1 MRAFKASQT
10 SWRTSSRC
18 KYLPHPDLESEQV
31 QVDRALACL
40 EAMRAVTARLIEGE
54 FGGTEV
60 DSAIVREE
68 LEARLRSLSE
78 QHGPLTFGRID
89 EEDGPRHYIGRRH
102 VKDRNDEPVVVD
114 WRAPVAAPF
123 YRATIRDPL
132 GLRRRRRFVFDD
144 RRLLDIFEEDFA
156 DPDSVAAGHGGVPD
170 PLLAELGRARS
181 GDMQDIVATIQA
193 EQDEIIRWPATSLVV
208 LQGGPGTGKTA
219 VGLHRAAF
227 LLYEHR
233 IELERDGVLVVGP
246 NATFLEYI
254 SGVLPSLGETSVR
267 QTTIEELFGRRLPVT
282 VADDDEVATVKHD
295 LRMAEVIRRACTNK
309 ISRAT
314 EDLTFDVLS
323 RTLSISKERVNDAL
337 EKSLA
342 GTGTL
347 ALGRELFTERL
358 QRLAFRLFARDHDPS
373 IDEAMFLSELRA
385 GKTFGTARNR
395 VWPTINPPQVVKD
408 VLSGGPTLRNAAR
421 AVLDEHEIEL
431 LEQARR
437 RRSNKGPWSRADL
450 PLLDEATTR
459 VSGPAFVYGHVIVDE
474 AQDLAPMEL
483 RMLGRRS
490 TTGSMTVL
498 GDLAQAT
505 GLSAQRTWAEVIMA
519 LGVTAEP
526 KTFELTVGYRVPKP
540 IMELANRLL
549 PTVAIEVSATESIRT
564 EGDKPRLLRVDDDE
578 VFTSAWN
585 EAAVLAERWVT
596 VAVIA
601 PESLQEVAR
610 ERFTSFD
617 PDGDR
622 WRSEHLHSGITLL
635 TPPLAK
641 GLEFDA
647 VVVVEP
653 AGIVAEELHGHRMLY
668 IALTRAV
675 QDLVIVHARDLPAE
689 LASQLTA

>member
-1 MRAFKASQT
+1 M
-10 SWRTSSRC
+10 
-18 KYLPHPDLESEQV
+18 PHPDLESEQAH
-31 QVDRALACL
+31 VDRALACL
-40 EAMRAVTARLIEGE
+40 EAMRAATARLVDGE

-60 DSAIVREE
+60 DSAIVRAE
-68 LEARLRSLSE
+68 LETRLRSLSE

-132 GLRRRRRFVFDD
+132 GLRRRRRFAFDD

-170 PLLAELGRARS
+170 PLLAELGRTRS
-181 GDMQDIVATIQA
+181 GDMRDIVATIQG
-193 EQDEIIRWPATSLVV
+193 EQDEIIRWPAASLVI

-267 QTTIEELFGRRLPVT
+267 QTTIEELFGRRLA
-282 VADDDEVATVKHD
+282 VAAVDADAVAAIKHD
-295 LRMAEVIRRACTNK
+295 LRMAEVIRRACVDK

-314 EDLTFDVLS
+314 ENLAFDVLS
-323 RTLSISKERVNDAL
+323 RTLSIPRDRVNDAL
-337 EKSLA
+337 GKSLA
-342 GTGTL
+342 GTSTL

-373 IDEAMFLSELRA
+373 MDETMFLSELRA
-385 GKTFGTARNR
+385 GKTFGAARNR
-395 VWPTINPPQVVKD
+395 LWPTINPRQVVKD

-421 AVLDEHEIEL
+421 GVLDEDEIEL
-431 LEQARR
+431 LERARR

-450 PLLDEATTR
+450 PLLDEAMTR

-474 AQDLAPMEL
+474 AQDLSPMEL

-505 GLSAQRTWAEVIMA
+505 GLGAQRTWGEAIMA
-519 LGVTAEP
+519 LGVAAKP

-540 IMELANRLL
+540 IMELANHLL
-549 PTVAIEVSATESIRT
+549 PAVATEVSATESIRT
-564 EGDKPRLLRVDDDE
+564 EGDEPRLLRVDDGE
-578 VFTSAWN
+578 VFGAAWN
-585 EAAVLAERWVT
+585 EAAILADRWVT

-601 PESLQEVAR
+601 PESLQGEAR
-610 ERFTSFD
+610 ETFSSFD
-617 PDGDR
+617 PGGDR
-622 WRSEHLHSGITLL
+622 WRSKHLHAGITLL
-635 TPPLAK
+635 TPSLAK

-647 VVVVEP
+647 VVVIEP
-653 AGIVAEELHGHRMLY
+653 ARIIAEELYGYRMLY

-675 QDLVIVHARDLPAE
+675 QELVIVHAGDLPSE
-689 LASQLTA
+689 LSPQLIG

>member
-1 MRAFKASQT
+1 M
-10 SWRTSSRC
+10 
-18 KYLPHPDLESEQV
+18 PHPDLESEQAH
-31 QVDRALACL
+31 VDRALVCL
-40 EAMRAVTARLIEGE
+40 EAMRAATARLVDGE

-60 DSAIVREE
+60 DSAIVRAE
-68 LEARLRSLSE
+68 LETRLRSLSE

-89 EEDGPRHYIGRRH
+89 EDNGPRHYIGRRH

-132 GLRRRRRFVFDD
+132 GLRRRRRFAFDD

-170 PLLAELGRARS
+170 PLLAELGRTRS
-181 GDMQDIVATIQA
+181 GDMRDIVATIQG
-193 EQDEIIRWPATSLVV
+193 EQDEIIRWPAASLVV

-267 QTTIEELFGRRLPVT
+267 QTTIEELFGRRFPVT
-282 VADDDEVATVKHD
+282 VADPDEVASIKHD
-295 LRMAEVIRRACTNK
+295 LRMAKVIRRACVNR

-314 EDLTFDVLS
+314 ENLTFDVLS
-323 RTLSISKERVNDAL
+323 RTLSIPSERVNDAL

-342 GTGTL
+342 GTSTL

-373 IDEAMFLSELRA
+373 MDEAMFLSELRS
-385 GKTFGTARNR
+385 GKTFGAARNSL
-395 VWPTINPPQVVKD
+395 WPTINPPQVVKD
-408 VLSGGPTLRNAAR
+408 VLSGATTLSQAA
-421 AVLDEHEIEL
+421 AGL
-431 LEQARR
+431 LEEDEVEILERGRR

-450 PLLDEATTR
+450 PLLDEAITR
-459 VSGPAFVYGHVIVDE
+459 VSGPVFVYGHVIVDE
-474 AQDLAPMEL
+474 AQDLSPMEL

-490 TTGSMTVL
+490 TSGSMTVL

-505 GLSAQRTWAEVIMA
+505 GLSAQRNWVEAIDA
-519 LGVTAEP
+519 LDVAAVA
-526 KTFELTVGYRVPKP
+526 KTFELTIGYRVPKP

-549 PTVAIEVSATESIRT
+549 PSVATEVSATDSIRT
-564 EGDKPRLLRVDDDE
+564 EG
-578 VFTSAWN
+578 TCHACS
-585 EAAVLAERWVT
+585 
-596 VAVIA
+596 
-601 PESLQEVAR
+601 
-610 ERFTSFD
+610 
-617 PDGDR
+617 
-622 WRSEHLHSGITLL
+622 RST
-635 TPPLAK
+635 A
-641 GLEFDA
+641 
-647 VVVVEP
+647 
-653 AGIVAEELHGHRMLY
+653 
-668 IALTRAV
+668 TR
-675 QDLVIVHARDLPAE
+675 
-689 LASQLTA
+689 S

>member
-1 MRAFKASQT
+1 MRAA
-10 SWRTSSRC
+10 
-18 KYLPHPDLESEQV
+18 
-31 QVDRALACL
+31 
-40 EAMRAVTARLIEGE
+40 TARLVDGE

-60 DSAIVREE
+60 DSAIVRAE
-68 LEARLRSLSE
+68 LETRLRSLSE

-89 EEDGPRHYIGRRH
+89 EDNGPRHYIGRRH

-132 GLRRRRRFVFDD
+132 GLRLRRRFAFDD
-144 RRLLDIFEEDFA
+144 RQLLDIFEEDFA

-170 PLLAELGRARS
+170 PLLAELGRTRS
-181 GDMQDIVATIQA
+181 GDMRDIVATIQG
-193 EQDEIIRWPATSLVV
+193 EQDEIIRWPAASLVV

-267 QTTIEELFGRRLPVT
+267 QTTIEELFGRRFPVT
-282 VADDDEVATVKHD
+282 VADPNDVASIKHD
-295 LRMAEVIRRACTNK
+295 LRMAEVIRRACVNK

-314 EDLTFDVLS
+314 ENLTFDVLS
-323 RTLSISKERVNDAL
+323 RTLSIPRERVNDAL

-342 GTGTL
+342 GTSTL

-373 IDEAMFLSELRA
+373 MDEAMFLSELRS
-385 GKTFGTARNR
+385 GKTFGAARNSL
-395 VWPTINPPQVVKD
+395 WPTINPPQVIKD
-408 VLSGGPTLRNAAR
+408 VLSGATTLSQAA
-421 AVLDEHEIEL
+421 AGL
-431 LEQARR
+431 LEEDEVEILERGRR

-450 PLLDEATTR
+450 PLLDEAITR

-474 AQDLAPMEL
+474 AQDLSPMEL

-490 TTGSMTVL
+490 TIGSMTVL

-505 GLSAQRTWAEVIMA
+505 GLSAQRNWVEAIDA
-519 LGVTAEP
+519 LDVAAVA
-526 KTFELTVGYRVPKP
+526 KTFELTIGYRVPKP

-549 PTVAIEVSATESIRT
+549 PSVATEVSATDSIRT
-564 EGDKPRLLRVDDDE
+564 EGDRPRLLKVDPDE
-578 VFTSAWN
+578 VLTTTWT
-585 EAAVLAERWVT
+585 EATTLAERWVT
-596 VAVIA
+596 VAAIV
-601 PESLQEVAR
+601 PESLQGAAR
-610 ERFTSFD
+610 ETFGSFD

-622 WRSEHLHSGITLL
+622 WRSEHLHAGITLL
-635 TPPLAK
+635 TPSLAK

-653 AGIVAEELHGHRMLY
+653 AGIIAEELHGYRMLY

-675 QDLVIVHARDLPAE
+675 QDLIIVHAGDLPAE
-689 LASQLTA
+689 LSPQLIA

>member
-1 MRAFKASQT
+1 MRAA
-10 SWRTSSRC
+10 
-18 KYLPHPDLESEQV
+18 
-31 QVDRALACL
+31 
-40 EAMRAVTARLIEGE
+40 TARLVDGE

-60 DSAIVREE
+60 DSAVVRAE
-68 LEARLRSLSE
+68 LETRLRSLSE

-132 GLRRRRRFVFDD
+132 GLRRRRRFAFDD

-170 PLLAELGRARS
+170 PLLAELGRTRS
-181 GDMQDIVATIQA
+181 GDMRDIVATIQG
-193 EQDEIIRWPATSLVV
+193 EQDEIIRWPAASLVV

-267 QTTIEELFGRRLPVT
+267 QTTIEELFGRRFPVT
-282 VADDDEVATVKHD
+282 VADSDEVASVKHD
-295 LRMAEVIRRACTNK
+295 LRMAELIRRACVNK

-314 EDLTFDVLS
+314 ENLTFDVLS
-323 RTLSISKERVNDAL
+323 RTLSIPRERVNDAL

-342 GTGTL
+342 GTSTL

-373 IDEAMFLSELRA
+373 MDEEMFLAELRS
-385 GKTFGTARNR
+385 GKTFGAARNSL
-395 VWPTINPPQVVKD
+395 WPTINPPQVVKD
-408 VLSGGPTLRNAAR
+408 ALSGATTLRQAA
-421 AVLDEHEIEL
+421 AGLLDEGEVEI
-431 LEQARR
+431 LERGR
-437 RRSNKGPWSRADL
+437 SRRSNKGPWSRADL
-450 PLLDEATTR
+450 PLLDEAITR

-474 AQDLAPMEL
+474 AQDLSPMEL

-505 GLSAQRTWAEVIMA
+505 GLSAQRNWVEAVNA
-519 LGVTAEP
+519 LDVAAVA
-526 KTFELTVGYRVPKP
+526 KTFELTIGYRVPKP
-540 IMELANRLL
+540 IMEIANRLL
-549 PTVAIEVSATESIRT
+549 PSVATEVSATDSIRT
-564 EGDKPRLLRVDDDE
+564 EGDQPRFLKVDHGE
-578 VFTSAWN
+578 VLTTTWT
-585 EAAVLAERWVT
+585 EATTLAERWVT
-596 VAVIA
+596 VAAIV
-601 PESLQEVAR
+601 PQSLQRAAR
-610 ERFTSFD
+610 ETFGSFD

-622 WRSEHLHSGITLL
+622 WRSEHLHTGITLL
-635 TPPLAK
+635 TPRLAK

-653 AGIVAEELHGHRMLY
+653 AGIIAEELHGYRMLY

-675 QDLVIVHARDLPAE
+675 QDLIIVHAGDLPAE
-689 LASQLTA
+689 LSAQLIA

>member
-1 MRAFKASQT
+1 V
-10 SWRTSSRC
+10 
-18 KYLPHPDLESEQV
+18 PHPDLESEQAH
-31 QVDRALACL
+31 VDRALACL
-40 EAMRAVTARLIEGE
+40 AAMRAATARLVEGE

-60 DSAIVREE
+60 DSAIVRAE

-78 QHGPLTFGRID
+78 PRGPLTFGRID

-102 VKDRNDEPVVVD
+102 VKDRDDEPVVVD

-132 GLRRRRRFVFDD
+132 GLRRRRRFAFDD
-144 RRLLDIFEEDFA
+144 DRLLDIFEEDFA

-170 PLLAELGRARS
+170 PLLAELGRTRS
-181 GDMQDIVATIQA
+181 GDMRDIVATIQA
-193 EQDEIIRWPATSLVV
+193 EQDEIIRWPAASLVV

-267 QTTIEELFGRRLPVT
+267 QTTVEELFGRRFQVS
-282 VADDDEVATVKHD
+282 VADADEVATIKHD
-295 LRMAEVIRRACTNK
+295 LRMAEVTRRACVNK
-309 ISRAT
+309 ISRAA
-314 EDLTFDVLS
+314 ENLPFDVGS
-323 RTLSISKERVNDAL
+323 RALSIPRERVNDAL

-342 GTGTL
+342 GASTL

-385 GKTFGTARNR
+385 GKTFTAARNSL
-395 VWPTINPPQVVKD
+395 WPSINPVQVVKEM
-408 VLSGGPTLRNAAR
+408 LAGGPALRNSAAG
-421 AVLDEHEIEL
+421 VLDGDEIEL
-431 LEQARR
+431 LERARR

-450 PLLDEATTR
+450 PLLDEATTA

-505 GLSAQRTWAEVIMA
+505 GLGAQRSWAEAIGA
-519 LGVTAEP
+519 LGVAAEP
-526 KTFELTVGYRVPKP
+526 KTFELTVGYRVPRP

-549 PTVAIEVSATESIRT
+549 PAVATEVSSTDSIRT
-564 EGDKPRLLRVDDDE
+564 EGDEPRLLRVERGD
-578 VFTSAWN
+578 VFTTAWT
-585 EAAVLAERWVT
+585 ESIGLTERWVT

-601 PESLQEVAR
+601 PESLQRRAR
-610 ERFTSFD
+610 ETFTRLD

-622 WRSEHLHSGITLL
+622 WRAEHLDAGITLL
-635 TPPLAK
+635 TPGLAK

-647 VVVVEP
+647 VVLIEP
-653 AGIVAEELHGHRMLY
+653 SAIIAEELYGYRMLY

-675 QDLVIVHARDLPAE
+675 QELIVVHAGELPAE
-689 LASQLTA
+689 LSPQLAV

>member
-1 MRAFKASQT
+1 M
-10 SWRTSSRC
+10 
-18 KYLPHPDLESEQV
+18 PHPDLESEQAH
-31 QVDRALACL
+31 VDRALACL
-40 EAMRAVTARLIEGE
+40 EAMRAATARLVDGE

-60 DSAIVREE
+60 DSAIVRAE
-68 LEARLRSLSE
+68 LETRLRSLSE

-89 EEDGPRHYIGRRH
+89 EDNGPRHYIGRRH

-132 GLRRRRRFVFDD
+132 GLRRRRRFAFDD

-170 PLLAELGRARS
+170 PLLAELGRTRS
-181 GDMQDIVATIQA
+181 GDMRDIVATIQG
-193 EQDEIIRWPATSLVV
+193 EQDEIIRWPAASLVV

-267 QTTIEELFGRRLPVT
+267 QTTIEGLFGRRFPVT
-282 VADDDEVATVKHD
+282 VSDSDEVASIKHD
-295 LRMAEVIRRACTNK
+295 LRMSEVIRRACVNK

-314 EDLTFDVLS
+314 ENLTFDVLS
-323 RTLSISKERVNDAL
+323 RTLSIPRERVNDAL

-342 GTGTL
+342 GTSAL

-373 IDEAMFLSELRA
+373 MDEAMFLAELRS
-385 GKTFGTARNR
+385 GKTFGAARNSL
-395 VWPTINPPQVVKD
+395 WPTINPPQVVKD
-408 VLSGGPTLRNAAR
+408 VLSGSTTLRQAA
-421 AVLDEHEIEL
+421 AGL
-431 LEQARR
+431 LEEDEVEILERGR
-437 RRSNKGPWSRADL
+437 GRRSNKGPWSRADL
-450 PLLDEATTR
+450 PLLDEAITR

-474 AQDLAPMEL
+474 AQDLSAMEL
-483 RMLGRRS
+483 RMVGRRS

-505 GLSAQRTWAEVIMA
+505 GLSAQRNWVEAIDA
-519 LGVTAEP
+519 LDVAAVA
-526 KTFELTVGYRVPKP
+526 KTFELTIGYRVPKP

-549 PTVAIEVSATESIRT
+549 PLVATEVSATDSIRT
-564 EGDKPRLLRVDDDE
+564 EGDRPRLLKVDRDE
-578 VFTSAWN
+578 VLTTTWN
-585 EAAVLAERWVT
+585 ETTALAERWVT
-596 VAVIA
+596 VAAIV
-601 PESLQEVAR
+601 PESLQGAAR
-610 ERFTSFD
+610 ETFSSFD

-622 WRSEHLHSGITLL
+622 WRSEHLHAGITLL
-635 TPPLAK
+635 TPSLAK

-653 AGIVAEELHGHRMLY
+653 TGIIAEELHGYRMLY

-675 QDLVIVHARDLPAE
+675 QDLIIVHAGDLPAE
-689 LASQLTA
+689 LSPQLIA

>member
-1 MRAFKASQT
+1 V
-10 SWRTSSRC
+10 
-18 KYLPHPDLESEQV
+18 PHPDLESEQAH
-31 QVDRALACL
+31 VDRALACL
-40 EAMRAVTARLIEGE
+40 EAMRAATARLVDGE

-60 DSAIVREE
+60 DSAIVRAE
-68 LEARLRSLSE
+68 LETRLRSLSE
-78 QHGPLTFGRID
+78 QHGALTFGRID
-89 EEDGPRHYIGRRH
+89 EDNGPRHYIGRRH

-132 GLRRRRRFVFDD
+132 GLRRRRRFAFDD

-170 PLLAELGRARS
+170 PLLAELGRTRS
-181 GDMQDIVATIQA
+181 GDMRDIVATIQG
-193 EQDEIIRWPATSLVV
+193 EQDEIIRWPAASLVV

-267 QTTIEELFGRRLPVT
+267 QTTIEGLFGRRFPVT
-282 VADDDEVATVKHD
+282 VSDSDEVASIKHD
-295 LRMAEVIRRACTNK
+295 LRMSEVIRRACVNK

-314 EDLTFDVLS
+314 ENLTFDVLS
-323 RTLSISKERVNDAL
+323 RTLSIPRERVNDAL

-342 GTGTL
+342 GTSAL

-373 IDEAMFLSELRA
+373 MDEAMFLAELRS
-385 GKTFGTARNR
+385 GKTFGAARNSL
-395 VWPTINPPQVVKD
+395 WPTINPPQVVKD
-408 VLSGGPTLRNAAR
+408 VLSGSTTLRQAA
-421 AVLDEHEIEL
+421 AGL
-431 LEQARR
+431 LEEDEVEILERGR
-437 RRSNKGPWSRADL
+437 GRRSNKGPWSRADL
-450 PLLDEATTR
+450 PLLDEAITR

-474 AQDLAPMEL
+474 AQDLSAMEL
-483 RMLGRRS
+483 RMVGRRS

-505 GLSAQRTWAEVIMA
+505 GLSAQRNWVEAIDA
-519 LGVTAEP
+519 LDVAAVA
-526 KTFELTVGYRVPKP
+526 KTFELTIGYRVPKP

-549 PTVAIEVSATESIRT
+549 PLVATEVSATDSIRT
-564 EGDKPRLLRVDDDE
+564 EGDRPRLLKVDRDE
-578 VFTSAWN
+578 VLTTTWN
-585 EAAVLAERWVT
+585 EATALAERWVT
-596 VAVIA
+596 VAAIV
-601 PESLQEVAR
+601 PESLQGAAR
-610 ERFTSFD
+610 ETFSSFD

-622 WRSEHLHSGITLL
+622 WRSEHLHAGITLL
-635 TPPLAK
+635 TPSLAK

-653 AGIVAEELHGHRMLY
+653 AGIIAEELHGYRMLY

-675 QDLVIVHARDLPAE
+675 QDLIIVHAGDLPAE
-689 LASQLTA
+689 LSPQLIA

>member
-1 MRAFKASQT
+1 MRAA
-10 SWRTSSRC
+10 
-18 KYLPHPDLESEQV
+18 
-31 QVDRALACL
+31 
-40 EAMRAVTARLIEGE
+40 TARLVDGE

-60 DSAIVREE
+60 DSAIVRAE
-68 LEARLRSLSE
+68 LETRLRSLSE

-89 EEDGPRHYIGRRH
+89 EANGPRHYIGRRH

-132 GLRRRRRFVFDD
+132 GLRLRRRFAFDD

-170 PLLAELGRARS
+170 PLLAELGRTRS
-181 GDMQDIVATIQA
+181 GDMRDIVATIQG
-193 EQDEIIRWPATSLVV
+193 EQDEIIRWPAASLVV

-267 QTTIEELFGRRLPVT
+267 QTTIEELFGRRFPVT
-282 VADDDEVATVKHD
+282 VADPNDVASIKHD
-295 LRMAEVIRRACTNK
+295 LRMAEVIRRACVNK
-309 ISRAT
+309 ISRTA
-314 EDLTFDVLS
+314 ENLTFDVLS
-323 RTLSISKERVNDAL
+323 RTLSIPRERVNDAL

-342 GTGTL
+342 GTSTL

-373 IDEAMFLSELRA
+373 MDEAMFLSELRS
-385 GKTFGTARNR
+385 GKTFGAARNSL
-395 VWPTINPPQVVKD
+395 WPTINPPQVVKD
-408 VLSGGPTLRNAAR
+408 VLSGATTLSQAA
-421 AVLDEHEIEL
+421 AGL
-431 LEQARR
+431 LEEDEVEILERGRR

-450 PLLDEATTR
+450 PLLDEAITR
-459 VSGPAFVYGHVIVDE
+459 VSGPTFVYGHIIVDE
-474 AQDLAPMEL
+474 AQDLSPMEL

-505 GLSAQRTWAEVIMA
+505 GLSAQRNWVEAIDA
-519 LGVTAEP
+519 LDVAAVA
-526 KTFELTVGYRVPKP
+526 KTFELTIGYRVPKP

-549 PTVAIEVSATESIRT
+549 PSVATEVSATDSIRT
-564 EGDKPRLLRVDDDE
+564 EGDRPRLLMVDPDE
-578 VFTSAWN
+578 LLTTTWT
-585 EAAVLAERWVT
+585 EAATLAERWVT
-596 VAVIA
+596 VAAIV
-601 PESLQEVAR
+601 PETLQVAAR
-610 ERFTSFD
+610 ETFSAFD
-617 PDGDR
+617 PEGDS

-635 TPPLAK
+635 TPSLAK

-653 AGIVAEELHGHRMLY
+653 AGIIAEELHGYRMLY

-675 QDLVIVHARDLPAE
+675 QDLIIVHAGDLPAE
-689 LASQLTA
+689 ISPQLIA

>member
-1 MRAFKASQT
+1 M
-10 SWRTSSRC
+10 
-18 KYLPHPDLESEQV
+18 PHPDLESEQAH
-31 QVDRALACL
+31 VDRALACL
-40 EAMRAVTARLIEGE
+40 EAMRAATARLVDGE

-60 DSAIVREE
+60 DSAIVRAE
-68 LEARLRSLSE
+68 LETRLRSLSE

-89 EEDGPRHYIGRRH
+89 EENGPRHYIGRRH

-132 GLRRRRRFVFDD
+132 GLRLRRRFAFDD

-170 PLLAELGRARS
+170 PLLAELGRTRS
-181 GDMQDIVATIQA
+181 GDMRDIVATIQG
-193 EQDEIIRWPATSLVV
+193 EQDEIIRWPAASLVV

-282 VADDDEVATVKHD
+282 AADSDEVARVKHD
-295 LRMAEVIRRACTNK
+295 LRMAEVIRRACVNK

-314 EDLTFDVLS
+314 ENLTFDVLS
-323 RTLSISKERVNDAL
+323 RTLSIPRERVNDAL
-337 EKSLA
+337 EKSLT
-342 GTGTL
+342 GTSTL

-373 IDEAMFLSELRA
+373 MDEAMFLSELRS
-385 GKTFGTARNR
+385 GKTFGAARNSL
-395 VWPTINPPQVVKD
+395 WPTINPPQVVKD
-408 VLSGGPTLRNAAR
+408 VLSGATTLSRAA
-421 AVLDEHEIEL
+421 AGL
-431 LEQARR
+431 LEDEEVEILERGRR

-450 PLLDEATTR
+450 PLLDEAITR

-474 AQDLAPMEL
+474 AQDLSPMEL

-505 GLSAQRTWAEVIMA
+505 GPSAQRNWVEAIDA
-519 LGVTAEP
+519 LDVAAAA
-526 KTFELTVGYRVPKP
+526 KTFELTIGYRVPKP

-549 PTVAIEVSATESIRT
+549 PSVATEVSATDSIRT
-564 EGDKPRLLRVDDDE
+564 EGDRPRLLKVDGDE
-578 VFTSAWN
+578 VLTTTWT
-585 EAAVLAERWVT
+585 EATTLAERWVT
-596 VAVIA
+596 VAAIV
-601 PESLQEVAR
+601 PESLQGAAR
-610 ERFTSFD
+610 ETFSSFD

-622 WRSEHLHSGITLL
+622 WRSEHLHAGITLL
-635 TPPLAK
+635 TPSLAK

-653 AGIVAEELHGHRMLY
+653 AGIIAEELHGYRMLY

-675 QDLVIVHARDLPAE
+675 QDLIIVHAGDLPVE
-689 LASQLTA
+689 LSPQLIA

>member
-1 MRAFKASQT
+1 MRAA
-10 SWRTSSRC
+10 
-18 KYLPHPDLESEQV
+18 
-31 QVDRALACL
+31 
-40 EAMRAVTARLIEGE
+40 TARLVNGE

-60 DSAIVREE
+60 DSAIVRAE

-89 EEDGPRHYIGRRH
+89 EDNGPRHYIGRRH

-132 GLRRRRRFVFDD
+132 GLRLRRRFAFDD

-170 PLLAELGRARS
+170 PLLAELGRTRS
-181 GDMQDIVATIQA
+181 GDMRDIVATIQG
-193 EQDEIIRWPATSLVV
+193 EQDEIIRWPAASLVV

-267 QTTIEELFGRRLPVT
+267 QTTIEELFGRRFPVT
-282 VADDDEVATVKHD
+282 AADPNEVASIKHD
-295 LRMAEVIRRACTNK
+295 LRMSEVIRRACVNK

-314 EDLTFDVLS
+314 ENLTFDVMS
-323 RTLSISKERVNDAL
+323 RTLSIPRERVNDAL

-342 GTGTL
+342 GTSTL

-373 IDEAMFLSELRA
+373 MDEAMFLSELRS
-385 GKTFGTARNR
+385 GKTFGAARNSL
-395 VWPTINPPQVVKD
+395 WPTINPPQVVKD
-408 VLSGGPTLRNAAR
+408 VLSGATTLSWAA
-421 AVLDEHEIEL
+421 AGLLDDDEVEI
-431 LEQARR
+431 LERGRR

-450 PLLDEATTR
+450 PLLDEAITR

-474 AQDLAPMEL
+474 AQDLSPMEL

-505 GLSAQRTWAEVIMA
+505 GLSAQRNWVEAIDA
-519 LGVTAEP
+519 LDVAAVA
-526 KTFELTVGYRVPKP
+526 KTFELTIGYRVPKP

-549 PTVAIEVSATESIRT
+549 PSVATEVSATDSIRT
-564 EGDKPRLLRVDDDE
+564 EGDRPRLLEVDRDE
-578 VFTSAWN
+578 VLATTWT
-585 EAAVLAERWVT
+585 EATALAERWVT
-596 VAVIA
+596 VATIV
-601 PESLQEVAR
+601 PESLQGAAR
-610 ERFTSFD
+610 ETFGSFD

-622 WRSEHLHSGITLL
+622 WRSEHLHAGITLL
-635 TPPLAK
+635 TPSLAK

-653 AGIVAEELHGHRMLY
+653 AGIIAEELHGFRMLY
-668 IALTRAV
+668 IALTCAV
-675 QDLVIVHARDLPAE
+675 QDLTIVHAGDLPAE
-689 LASQLTA
+689 LSPQLIA